1 MNRKT
6 VNIIIDGVRVRVPEG
21 TTIMR
26 AAKKAG
32 VEIPHLCYLEG
43 VNEIS
48 ACKVC
53 VVEIAGKSKLVTACN
68 SPAEDG
74 MVIYTNSPKARRVRR
89 TNVQLLLS
97 QHDCNC
103 PTCAKS
109 GSCKLQSLSN
119 DLGILDV
126 PYEKDIARA
135 PWDKNFPLI
144 RDSAKCVKCMR
155 CVQVCDKM
163 QNVHVW
169 DTCNTGARTTVDVA
183 DNKSIAESDCVLCG
197 QCIAYCPTG
206 ALSERN
212 DLDKIYEAL
221 DNPGV
226 VTVVQVAPAVRAAW
240 GEALGLPREKSSEG
254 HMVAALK
261 KIGFDYVF
269 DTSFSA
275 DLTIMEEAAELVQR
289 LSGKEEHRWPMFTSC
304 CPGWVDFVAA
314 RYPRYL
320 TSLSTAK
327 SPQQMFG
334 AVAKSYFAAKTGISA
349 EKICS
354 IAVMPCVSKK
364 REATKL
370 MMDSAGAGRDVDIVI
385 TTREFIRLIRSMYIY
400 PERLE
405 PKPFD
410 SPLGESAGA
419 GVIFGVTG
427 GVAEAALRTA
437 YAIIEGKNPEKGS
450 FSEVRGQ
457 EGRKEAQFKIGG
469 KVLKVCSVNGLS
481 NARKLLD
488 DIEAGVNTYDFVEVM
503 ACPGGCVGG
512 GGQPFSDDRDKSK
525 ARGDKLYA
533 LDEKREKHCSH
544 ENPEIIKLYEEYF
557 GSPLGEKAQ
566 RLLHVK
572 Y

>member
-1 MNRKT
+1 
-6 VNIIIDGVRVRVPEG
+6 
-21 TTIMR
+21 
-26 AAKKAG
+26 
-32 VEIPHLCYLEG
+32 
-43 VNEIS
+43 
-48 ACKVC
+48 
-53 VVEIAGKSKLVTACN
+53 
-68 SPAEDG
+68 
-74 MVIYTNSPKARRVRR
+74 
-89 TNVQLLLS
+89 
-97 QHDCNC
+97 
-103 PTCAKS
+103 
-109 GSCKLQSLSN
+109 
-119 DLGILDV
+119 
-126 PYEKDIARA
+126 
-135 PWDKNFPLI
+135 
-144 RDSAKCVKCMR
+144 
-155 CVQVCDKM
+155 
-163 QNVHVW
+163 
-169 DTCNTGARTTVDVA
+169 
-183 DNKSIAESDCVLCG
+183 
-197 QCIAYCPTG
+197 
-206 ALSERN
+206 
-212 DLDKIYEAL
+212 
-221 DNPGV
+221 
-226 VTVVQVAPAVRAAW
+226 
-240 GEALGLPREKSSEG
+240 
-254 HMVAALK
+254 
-261 KIGFDYVF
+261 
-269 DTSFSA
+269 
-275 DLTIMEEAAELVQR
+275 
-289 LSGKEEHRWPMFTSC
+289 
-304 CPGWVDFVAA
+304 
-314 RYPRYL
+314 
-320 TSLSTAK
+320 
-327 SPQQMFG
+327 
-334 AVAKSYFAAKTGISA
+334 
-349 EKICS
+349 
-354 IAVMPCVSKK
+354 
-364 REATKL
+364 

-450 FSEVRGQ
+450 FAEVRGQ

-525 ARGDKLYA
+525 MRGDKLYA